1 MMLVM
6 VTPTTVMTMMK
17 MQRMKVNMTIT
28 VMSTLSLVSITTTIT
43 ILMTVT
49 EPLAVSPDSEGPN
62 ALNTQVHPSGLS
74 GQLEQS
80 RQQVRVPVAAY
91 VLGSSNVSAQAPNR
105 KPNPSAPS
113 PASSDPACEA
123 FDSASEYSKKPP
135 DLKPKP
141 DPKPEGRWLWARVWK
156 PSSQER
162 AYNDDMSCLKDV
174 IPVWQYSSSCVP
186 GPCIQPTRSSLWS

>member
-1 MMLVM
+1 MMMVM

-28 VMSTLSLVSITTTIT
+28 VTSTLNLVSITTTVT

-62 ALNTQVHPSGLS
+62 ALNTQVYPSGLS

-91 VLGSSNVSAQAPNR
+91 VAGSCSL
-105 KPNPSAPS
+105 
-113 PASSDPACEA
+113 SS
-123 FDSASEYSKKPP
+123 
-135 DLKPKP
+135 
-141 DPKPEGRWLWARVWK
+141 
-156 PSSQER
+156 
-162 AYNDDMSCLKDV
+162 
-174 IPVWQYSSSCVP
+174 P
-186 GPCIQPTRSSLWS
+186 GPKSEA